1 MARNTGVSLLL
12 QELAENGRLSRDN
25 FAELIG
31 RRQEARTEAAEL
43 AVRIQQRKSGKQ
55 VFRRALIECT
65 NYCRNNCSYCGIRCA
80 NRNVSRYR
88 LPAEEI
94 LACCGKA
101 FRLGFRTFVLQGGED
116 AAFSPDAVAGL
127 ARTIKA
133 RFPECALTLSLG
145 EQESSVYRLWKKA
158 GADRYLLR
166 HESANPEHYRFLHAE
181 DKPERTAEARKACL
195 EALKACGYQTGSGF
209 MTGSPGQTAEH
220 LAEDLL
226 FLADLQPEMAG
237 IGPFI
242 PHPQTPFAA
251 YPQGSAELTTFLLS
265 VVRILLPDALIPA
278 TTALATIAPDG
289 REQGILSG
297 ANVVMPNISPENAKR
312 NYEIYQGK
320 ISEGAESAEGLAVLR
335 ERIQNIGYVLSDGR
349 GDFSAT
355 ERQDAE
361 PANRR
366 KICTM

>member
-94 LACCGKA
+94 LTCCGKA

-133 RFPECALTLSLG
+133 RFPE
-145 EQESSVYRLWKKA
+145 W
-158 GADRYLLR
+158 
-166 HESANPEHYRFLHAE
+166 
-181 DKPERTAEARKACL
+181 AEARKACL